1 MVIIVIVIGA
11 LVMNYALVKIYG
23 HLWGKKEH
31 GKEHRIARGFV
42 AYLLCRLAFAFRQRK
57 EYHQCPQHHQEFG
70 ALFIKQQIGICN
82 PARQH
87 HQERKEQGQSAVL

>member
-1 MVIIVIVIGA
+1 MAPHVNA
-11 LVMNYALVKIYG
+11 SEN
-23 HLWGKKEH
+23 KEH

-42 AYLLCRLAFAFRQRK
+42 AYLLYRLAFAFRQRK

-82 PARQH
+82 PARKH
-87 HQERKEQGQSAVL
+87 HQERKEQGQRNYEIAQRTAVYGK